1 MDEQSGSIRKAS
13 RLTSALL
20 VARHA
25 AGYSVVQWL
34 LHWGVV
40 LLCLTQI
47 PTSWAIARTH
57 MTHAFMQPAP
67 FDLFLHRV
75 HAWGGW
81 LVLAFA
87 VVRIGLRYLHGV
99 PPLPAASS
107 QITRWGAAISHA
119 LLYGLLFAL
128 PITGTAA
135 MYVDSAAFAP
145 IHRVLTWSLLAVVVV
160 HVSAAL
166 WHHLIRRDEVLR
178 RMITGVRTAK

>member
-1 MDEQSGSIRKAS
+1 MDEQSGSIRTVDRQAGMV
-13 RLTSALL
+13 LI
-20 VARHA
+20 ARPA
-25 AGYSVVQWL
+25 PGYSLVQRL

-40 LLCLTQI
+40 LLCLAQI

-75 HAWGGW
+75 HAWSGW
-81 LVLAFA
+81 LILAFA
-87 VVRIGLRYLHGV
+87 VARIGLRYLHGV

-107 QITRWGAAISHA
+107 RITRWGSAVSHA

-135 MYVDSAAFAP
+135 MYVNSATFAP
-145 IHRVLTWSLLAVVVV
+145 IHRLLTWSLLAVAVV
-160 HVSAAL
+160 HAGAAL
-166 WHHLIRRDEVLR
+166 WHHFVRRDEVLR
-178 RMITGVRTAK
+178 RMVVGLRTSK